1 MEKKKRKAINLLKLW
16 IACVILYSIGTS
28 IYVSYQQVIVGNDPT
43 IFVSGY
49 HWFTLCVLVFFFLPL
64 LCSIYYLARKT
75 DSNML
80 RKIVLLILIWLLVFL
95 GMFIICIIFAYMAP
109 ELFTKLTSLFEPG
122 DAGTVLLSPEKS
134 S

>member
-28 IYVSYQQVIVGNDPT
+28 IYVSYQQVINGNDPA

-49 HWFTLCVLVFFFLPL
+49 HWFTLCVLVLFFLPL

-75 DSNML
+75 GSNML
-80 RKIVLLILIWLLVFL
+80 RKVVLLILIWLLVFL
-95 GMFIICIIFAYMAP
+95 GMFIICIIFAYAAP
-109 ELFTKLTSLFEPG
+109 ELFAKLTSLFG
-122 DAGTVLLSPEKS
+122 GQ
-134 S
+134 